1 MLLWLIIKLISS
13 EIEVSIDIPKMERI
27 GNIEC
32 DSKIC
37 WSTTRGALKTS
48 FSYYIP
54 DGFDYLTIF
63 FKGVSEANTTFDAY
77 LDDNLGFTVNSFLD
91 LKKWSLPYWND
102 SIYLSQTKNYD
113 LTIIGSNFLIN
124 RIFYLTALAP
134 TITPQETPIE
144 TPFETPQRTPEETP
158 FETPQRTPEETPQE
172 TPSMSEFI
180 EYQKEIIKESNKKAI
195 VGLSVGFGLSIFF
208 VFVLAAIL
216 IFMIIRYKR
225 KQVSEKEIDDEIKY
239 PSDEEKKEEEQSNP
253 LFELEL
259 NHDPFD
265 EIEG

>member
-54 DGFDYLTIF
+54 DRFDHLTIF

-124 RIFYLTALAP
+124 GIFYITALAP

-144 TPFETPQRTPEETP
+144 TPFETPQRTPE
-158 FETPQRTPEETPQE
+158 E

-216 IFMIIRYKR
+216 IFLIIRYKR

-259 NHDPFD
+259 PHDPFD

>member
-1 MLLWLIIKLISS
+1 
-13 EIEVSIDIPKMERI
+13 
-27 GNIEC
+27 
-32 DSKIC
+32 
-37 WSTTRGALKTS
+37 
-48 FSYYIP
+48 
-54 DGFDYLTIF
+54 
-63 FKGVSEANTTFDAY
+63 
-77 LDDNLGFTVNSFLD
+77 
-91 LKKWSLPYWND
+91 
-102 SIYLSQTKNYD
+102 
-113 LTIIGSNFLIN
+113 
-124 RIFYLTALAP
+124 
-134 TITPQETPIE
+134 
-144 TPFETPQRTPEETP
+144 
-158 FETPQRTPEETPQE
+158 
-172 TPSMSEFI
+172 MSEFI

-259 NHDPFD
+259 PHDPFD

>member
-48 FSYYIP
+48 FSYYLP

-77 LDDNLGFTVNSFLD
+77 LDDNLGFTVNRFLD

-102 SIYLSQTKNYD
+102 SIDLTQTKNYD
-113 LTIIGSNFLIN
+113 LTIID
-124 RIFYLTALAP
+124 LTQTKRHLLKLLLKHLK
-134 TITPQETPIE
+134 EL
-144 TPFETPQRTPEETP
+144 
-158 FETPQRTPEETPQE
+158 
-172 TPSMSEFI
+172 
-180 EYQKEIIKESNKKAI
+180 QK
-195 VGLSVGFGLSIFF
+195 
-208 VFVLAAIL
+208 
-216 IFMIIRYKR
+216 KR
-225 KQVSEKEIDDEIKY
+225 LKRHLQ
-239 PSDEEKKEEEQSNP
+239 
-253 LFELEL
+253 
-259 NHDPFD
+259 
-265 EIEG
+265 

>member
-1 MLLWLIIKLISS
+1 MSYIDVI
-13 EIEVSIDIPKMERI
+13 IDIPKMERI

-32 DSKIC
+32 DSKTC

-48 FSYYIP
+48 FSYYSSVGEQHKVFI
-54 DGFDYLTIF
+54 GFIRIT
-63 FKGVSEANTTFDAY
+63 EANTTFDVY
-77 LDDNLGFTVNSFLD
+77 LDDKLGFTVNRFLNCNNCN
-91 LKKWSLPYWND
+91 Y
-102 SIYLSQTKNYD
+102 SIILSQTKNYD
-113 LTIIGSNFLIN
+113 LTIIGSNFLID
-124 RIFYLTALAP
+124 RLIYQTALAP
-134 TITPQETPIE
+134 STSPKETPQETPIETPQETPIE
-144 TPFETPQRTPEETP
+144 TPFETPSMSPE
-158 FETPQRTPEETPQE
+158 E

-216 IFMIIRYKR
+216 IFIIIRYKR

-259 NHDPFD
+259 PHDPFD

>member
-1 MLLWLIIKLISS
+1 MSY
-13 EIEVSIDIPKMERI
+13 IEVIIDIPKMERI

-32 DSKIC
+32 DSKTC

-48 FSYYIP
+48 FSYYSSVGKKHTVFI
-54 DGFDYLTIF
+54 GFIRIT
-63 FKGVSEANTTFDAY
+63 EANTTFDVY
-77 LDDNLGFTVNSFLD
+77 LDDKLGFTVNRFLNCNNCN
-91 LKKWSLPYWND
+91 Y
-102 SIYLSQTKNYD
+102 SIILSQTKNYD
-113 LTIIGSNFLIN
+113 LTIIGSNFLID
-124 RIFYLTALAP
+124 RLIYQTALAP
-134 TITPQETPIE
+134 STSPK
-144 TPFETPQRTPEETP
+144 
-158 FETPQRTPEETPQE
+158 ETPQE

-216 IFMIIRYKR
+216 IFIIIRYKR

>member
-1 MLLWLIIKLISS
+1 MLLWFILKVMSYIDVI
-13 EIEVSIDIPKMERI
+13 IDIPKMERI

-32 DSKIC
+32 DSKTC

-48 FSYYIP
+48 FSYYSSVGKKHTVFI
-54 DGFDYLTIF
+54 GFIRIT
-63 FKGVSEANTTFDAY
+63 EANTTFDVY
-77 LDDNLGFTVNSFLD
+77 LDDKLGFTVNRFLNCNNCN
-91 LKKWSLPYWND
+91 Y
-102 SIYLSQTKNYD
+102 SIILSQTKNYD
-113 LTIIGSNFLIN
+113 LTIIGSNFLID
-124 RIFYLTALAP
+124 RLIYTTALAP
-134 TITPQETPIE
+134 SMSPKETPI
-144 TPFETPQRTPEETP
+144 
-158 FETPQRTPEETPQE
+158 ETPQE

-216 IFMIIRYKR
+216 IFIIIRYKR

-259 NHDPFD
+259 PHDPFD

>member
-37 WSTTRGALKTS
+37 WSTTRGVLKTS

-124 RIFYLTALAP
+124 GIFYRTALAP
-134 TITPQETPIE
+134 TITPQETPI
-144 TPFETPQRTPEETP
+144 ETP

-259 NHDPFD
+259 PHDPFD